1 MSKLTI
7 RLPPRPLGPL
17 NGSLDTWE
25 PPPVEEA
32 FSAQLRKRPVTI
44 GPLDENVDTSN
55 KRHRLVLISRN
66 KLTC

>member
-7 RLPPRPLGPL
+7 CLPPRPLGPL

-32 FSAQLRKRPVTI
+32 FSAQLQKRPVTI
-44 GPLDENVDTSN
+44 GPLDENIDTSN
-55 KRHRLVLISRN
+55 KRHRLVLIIRN